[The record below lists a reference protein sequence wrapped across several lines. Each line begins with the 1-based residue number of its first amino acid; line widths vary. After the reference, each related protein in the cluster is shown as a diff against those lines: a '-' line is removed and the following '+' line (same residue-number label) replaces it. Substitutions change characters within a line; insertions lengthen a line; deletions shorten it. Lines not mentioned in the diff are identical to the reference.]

1 VFFAMHAVTAAL
13 AAGLPLVIAWASRR
27 REGLARG
34 MTTIALVAL
43 SVTVVMGVAALLFI
57 SRAWPRP
64 FTHAVVGLFP
74 AVMGVLPFLSIA
86 YAALYAYQLRGWKPG
101 PAVAGGSILAI
112 AAVFAAIGA
121 HSHSPGLLVRLAHFV
136 PAAFAVSGVAIMV
149 RFAGQD
155 EARFG
160 ARMAFVATLLQSAT
174 GVAYALSV
182 PSLPKGM
189 ILLAPI
195 ASAAGLALML
205 GLLAFGARITRFSA
219 IAAAA
224 GMFFV
229 VLSMASLREGIRS
242 GRPRASA
249 EGVRRESN
257 THFAFEH
264 GIQEEG
270 RLRVSATLRPI
281 RGPATPSQ
289 SGSCP
294 LWTTSRSSSFTPT

>member
-1 VFFAMHAVTAAL
+1 MRTALTVCFAMHALTAAL

-64 FTHAVVGLFP
+64 FTQAVVDLFP
-74 AVMGVLPFLSIA
+74 AVLGVVPLLSIA
-86 YAALYAYQLRGWKPG
+86 YAALYAYQLRGWRPG
-101 PAVAGGSILAI
+101 PAVAGVSILGI
-112 AAVFAAIGA
+112 AAVFAAVGA
-121 HSHSPGLLVRLAHFV
+121 HSQTPGLLVRLAHFV
-136 PAAFAVSGVAIMV
+136 PAAFAASGVAIMV

-155 EARFG
+155 EARLG
-160 ARMAFVATLLQSAT
+160 ARMAFAATLLQSAT
-174 GVAYALSV
+174 GVWYAFSV
-182 PSLPKGM
+182 PSLPKGV
-189 ILLAPI
+189 ILQAPI
-195 ASAAGLALML
+195 ASAIGLALLL
-205 GLLAFGARITRFSA
+205 GLLAFRARITRFAA

-249 EGVRRESN
+249 DG
-257 THFAFEH
+257 T
-264 GIQEEG
+264 
-270 RLRVSATLRPI
+270 
-281 RGPATPSQ
+281 Q

-294 LWTTSRSSSFTPT
+294 LWTTSRSSSFTPTYATKPRDFERS